1 MKNYDVVII
10 GGSYAGLSAALPLV
24 RARKRV
30 LVIDAGLRRNRFA
43 VHSHGFLTQDG
54 RAPDLIIKDAKHQL
68 EQYASFDWQLGT
80 VQRIET
86 ANDNFYV
93 CIDKEVAVCTKRI
106 ILAMGVK
113 DQIPEIDGLQDRWGK
128 TIFHCPY
135 CHGYELN
142 QGNIGML
149 LSSSQSLHVALM
161 LPDWGNTTLLVNGH
175 QHFIDQLDAK
185 TKNSLVERKV
195 KIDDRVV
202 ERIMGDCSVQF
213 KHGDSLNLDGLFVS
227 TQPKIEAEWISNIG
241 VEIETTDFGQ
251 FIKTSQLKETSVEG
265 IFACGDVA
273 RLGGSVPLAVAD
285 GNIAGIAAHKS
296 LIY

>member
-1 MKNYDVVII
+1 MKNYDIVII

-54 RAPDLIIKDAKHQL
+54 RAPDLIIQDAKHQL

-113 DQIPEIDGLQDRWGK
+113 DQIPEINGLQERWGK

-175 QHFIDQLDAK
+175 QHLIDQLDEK
-185 TKNSLVERKV
+185 TKNLLVERKV
-195 KIDDRVV
+195 KIDGRIV
-202 ERIMGDCSVQF
+202 ERITDSCCVQF
-213 KHGDSLNLDGLFVS
+213 KNGDSLNLNGLFVS